1 VTVGN
6 TNQIMAGAEVYGS
19 DNDKIGTIADVGQ
32 SYFLVQKGF
41 LFIKDLYLPTRT
53 IARVDADRV
62 YLNVTKR
69 EAEDMATEELPAEGD
84 AWYGTSA
91 AGMANRSTTGMTGTT
106 TTTTDASMTTNR
118 MATDAP
124 VAATG
129 TTRTDTTTRT
139 TGVDRTANTSRS
151 TETVR
156 DGDTISVP
164 VIEEQLRAGVRE
176 VEGGTARITK
186 NVTSEQ
192 QSIDVPVQRE
202 EVYITERAVNRPA
215 TQADMDMMDREI
227 EVPLREQE
235 VVTSKQA
242 VVTGEVEIRK
252 ETTTDTQRVTDTV
265 RREEVHI
272 DDVNNPRVH
281 MEGGSRSSSMSSFST
296 DQRARHDAMSPAIRT
311 RYASLNE
318 QQRMQYDTKY
328 PMRRG
333 NDGSI
338 LDPDGDGENAFEE
351 LGKNI
356 TEGTNRPGNRNR

>member
-1 VTVGN
+1 MVMSN

-32 SYFLVQKGF
+32 NYFLVQKGF

-84 AWYGTSA
+84 AWYGTTMSDA
-91 AGMANRSTTGMTGTT
+91 ANRSTTGYTGTT
-106 TTTTDASMTTNR
+106 STTYTTTDTDVTTNR
-118 MATDAP
+118 MAVDTTP
-124 VAATG
+124 VVET
-129 TTRTDTTTRT
+129 TTRTDSVETTPRATNTKART
-139 TGVDRTANTSRS
+139 

-164 VIEEQLRAGVRE
+164 VVEEQLRAGVRE

-186 NVTSEQ
+186 DVISEQ

-215 TQADMDMMDREI
+215 TQADLDMMDREI

-252 ETTTDTQRVTDTV
+252 EAVTETQRVTDTV

-272 DDVNNPRVH
+272 EDANNPRVH
-281 MEGGSRSSSMSSFST
+281 MEGGSSSHPERFL
-296 DQRARHDAMSPAIRT
+296 R
-311 RYASLNE
+311 
-318 QQRMQYDTKY
+318 
-328 PMRRG
+328 
-333 NDGSI
+333 
-338 LDPDGDGENAFEE
+338 
-351 LGKNI
+351 
-356 TEGTNRPGNRNR
+356 